1 MVEIAAVGD
10 QRGPI
15 HDLTPRRGF
24 TIIECRAGNRSAG
37 RHNERTRSALNLS
50 IIEII
55 VILVVALIVI
65 PPENLPDVMRAA
77 GKILRELRLAS
88 NMVMRE
94 LGGALDQQA
103 PAERTE
109 PTINT
114 MKPHTTMQ
122 PANVATGANIAQ
134 SVASA
139 EAKVAADTVAES
151 EHPSAE
157 PSKSAAESA
166 APADAVD
173 KPITQS

>member
-1 MVEIAAVGD
+1 
-10 QRGPI
+10 
-15 HDLTPRRGF
+15 
-24 TIIECRAGNRSAG
+24 
-37 RHNERTRSALNLS
+37 LS
-50 IIEII
+50 IVEII

-103 PAERTE
+103 PERSE

-122 PANVATGANIAQ
+122 PTQVATGANIAE
-134 SVASA
+134 SATAA
-139 EAKVAADTVAES
+139 EAKVAAEAVTTPAHSSAES
-151 EHPSAE
+151 G
-157 PSKSAAESA
+157 KSA
-166 APADAVD
+166 DATD
-173 KPITQS
+173 KPIAPS

>member
-1 MVEIAAVGD
+1 
-10 QRGPI
+10 
-15 HDLTPRRGF
+15 
-24 TIIECRAGNRSAG
+24 
-37 RHNERTRSALNLS
+37 LS
-50 IIEII
+50 IVEII

-103 PAERTE
+103 SERSE

-122 PANVATGANIAQ
+122 PTQVATGANIEESAT
-134 SVASA
+134 AA
-139 EAKVAADTVAES
+139 EAKVAAEAVTTPAHSSAES
-151 EHPSAE
+151 G
-157 PSKSAAESA
+157 KSA
-166 APADAVD
+166 DATD
-173 KPITQS
+173 KPVTPN

>member
-1 MVEIAAVGD
+1 
-10 QRGPI
+10 
-15 HDLTPRRGF
+15 LTPRRGF
-24 TIIECRAGNRSAG
+24 TIIEGRATPNWAG
-37 RHNERTRSALNLS
+37 RRDQRIRSALNLS

-103 PAERTE
+103 PERTE
-109 PTINT
+109 PTVNTMKPDT

-122 PANVATGANIAQ
+122 PADAATSANIAQ
-134 SVASA
+134 SATPA
-139 EAKVAADTVAES
+139 EAKIAAATMGTPAKSSAES
-151 EHPSAE
+151 ERTSAE
-157 PSKSAAESA
+157 TGRSTTESA
-166 APADAVD
+166 PVDAAN
-173 KPITQS
+173 KPVMPS